1 MLIDTDVIIWYMRGN
16 QKALEILE
24 KNRRFTVSVI
34 SYVELVQGGKMSES
48 NDSKLQLVT
57 FQLGAESY
65 GIDIMIVDGI
75 VRVEETRSIPN
86 APDYVDGIFNLR
98 GEIIPIINLHKRFQI
113 RRAELSEED
122 MLLRGFII
130 IKISGMKIGVIID
143 KISRVISVDLN
154 TMQIPPQMLSGIGA
168 EYIQGVFTRE
178 EGYLILLDIEK
189 LFDPRELQQLGQLS
203 S

>member
-1 MLIDTDVIIWYMRGN
+1 M
-16 QKALEILE
+16 AESS
-24 KNRRFTVSVI
+24 VS
-34 SYVELVQGGKMSES
+34 
-48 NDSKLQLVT
+48 NLQLVT

-86 APDYVDGIFNLR
+86 APNYVDGIFNLR
-98 GEIIPIINLHKRFQI
+98 GEIIPIINLHKRFHI

-122 MLLRGFII
+122 MLLSGFII
-130 IKISGMKIGVIID
+130 IKIAGMKLGIIID
-143 KISRVISVDLN
+143 KISRVINVDLDK
-154 TMQIPPQMLSGIGA
+154 MQLPPQMLSGIGA

-178 EGYLILLDIEK
+178 EGYLILLDIER
-189 LFDPRELQQLGQLS
+189 LFDPRELQQLGKLS